1 MSEIL
6 NIRLLSTIFIAALLA
21 SCAASRP
28 APVSDVRP
36 PATRPDAVKPAEPS
50 AGAEAAKPADSLR
63 VHVVQRSETLYSIAF
78 QNGIDIRELAAWN
91 NIVNPALIRVGDT
104 LRLSAPDAPVAAS
117 TPLPQPGMPVATP
130 LVIAPAVTPATT
142 PAAGGAPATA
152 SDNTALMKVG
162 PKAGRVPYSD
172 AAYAK
177 MSADAAPAT
186 GLTIAPAVPNPA
198 AASTTLAVG
207 GDSIAWAW
215 PVKGKVLSTF
225 TEISKGIDITGSKGA
240 PVFAAAAGK
249 VIHSSAV
256 IRGYGRLIIIKHNDT
271 WLSAYA
277 HNEKLLVTEGEEI
290 KKGQKIAEMGSS
302 DTDSVKLHFEI
313 RSKGKPVDPLKFLPP
328 Q

>member
-6 NIRLLSTIFIAALLA
+6 NIRLLSTIFVAALLA
-21 SCAASRP
+21 SCAAPRP

-36 PATRPDAVKPAEPS
+36 PAARPDAVKPAEPS
-50 AGAEAAKPADSLR
+50 AGTEAAKPADSLR

-104 LRLSAPDAPVAAS
+104 LRLSAPDAPVAA
-117 TPLPQPGMPVATP
+117 LPQPGMPVATP
-130 LVIAPAVTPATT
+130 LVITPAVTPAAT
-142 PAAGGAPATA
+142 PAGSAPAAT
-152 SDNTALMKVG
+152 SDNTALMKVE

-186 GLTIAPAVPNPA
+186 GLTIAPAVP
-198 AASTTLAVG
+198 SLAVASIMPAVSS
-207 GDSIAWAW
+207 DSIAWAW

-302 DTDSVKLHFEI
+302 DADSVKLHFEI
-313 RSKGKPVDPLKFLPP
+313 RNKGKPVDPLKFLPP